1 MRPSEIWNNKGLS
14 DPIFILTKAD
24 ETSQPNWFNRDG
36 RIFCELENSNYPK
49 KKLPTK
55 CWNFLNFKSNIF
67 GSEKDSGYRTIIN
80 LKNLNQNI
88 PHIYFRMGGLSLV
101 KEPIQKG
108 EFLCKLDVKDVYFS
122 VALHKISQKYGRFP
136 WWGSFYG
143 FLCLWFDLE
152 PGPRIS
158 S

>member
-1 MRPSEIWNNKGLS
+1 MKAPNPIDLTETEESFVNLKIQTILRKNFQPNVGIFSIS
-14 DPIFILTKAD
+14 IPIFLVVK
-24 ETSQPNWFNRDG
+24 
-36 RIFCELENSNYPK
+36 
-49 KKLPTK
+49 
-55 CWNFLNFKSNIF
+55 
-67 GSEKDSGYRTIIN
+67 KDSGYRTVIN

-88 PHIYFRMGGLSLV
+88 PHIYFRIGGLSLV
-101 KEPIQKG
+101 KKPIQKG

-122 VALHKISQKYGRFP
+122 VALHKISQKYDRFP

-143 FLCLWFDLE
+143 FLCLCFDLE